1 MSCYAVVFVV
11 DWGKDKTSIVP
22 RFLFFLLF
30 FYSRDEKKKTS
41 ENSLDPEQRWRNRP
55 DDHRRPSVTKA
66 AQRQGPTNP
75 IAVPGANKTTT
86 TNVSSSK
93 IPRLNAT
100 RHPVAASSGSPDSS
114 GCTMDTSSLDLSLI
128 GRNRS
133 SSGTNSSQSSSTSS
147 LVKPSRLLPPGS
159 IVSAKLAAAAQVN
172 GRRVTAPTSVRPSRL
187 PVATTSAIGKR
198 PDCRSTRSLPD
209 GGSARSKVT
218 TVIHRSAQ
226 VNSHLNGG
234 RIVNKQRTVPATKS
248 VRIPPHKTPT
258 PLSVSKKK
266 ADTIVVAGGQKE
278 KKKEEEEE
286 ECRPLVS
293 AGGGGEM
300 CRGPQGRPGE
310 EGASSLSDDHPPPP
324 QPPEVEIHL
333 VDEEDSRSA
342 ETESGA
348 SLLPASIGLLASSDV
363 KQQKSVIRPVSLHE
377 SASMSQQ
384 WTVRISIPAAESSE
398 LLTRM
403 ECERQSIRGSTNCLT
418 ASSTLADVEL
428 MELLERDLLLTE
440 EEEEEEPTPTTP
452 AAAADVETNNPQR
465 SLSLPK
471 SFLATRYGL
480 VGLKAALPR

>member
-75 IAVPGANKTTT
+75 IAVPGANKTTTT

-310 EGASSLSDDHPPPP
+310 E
-324 QPPEVEIHL
+324 
-333 VDEEDSRSA
+333 
-342 ETESGA
+342 
-348 SLLPASIGLLASSDV
+348 
-363 KQQKSVIRPVSLHE
+363 
-377 SASMSQQ
+377 
-384 WTVRISIPAAESSE
+384 
-398 LLTRM
+398 
-403 ECERQSIRGSTNCLT
+403 
-418 ASSTLADVEL
+418 
-428 MELLERDLLLTE
+428 E
-440 EEEEEEPTPTTP
+440 EEEEEEG
-452 AAAADVETNNPQR
+452 A
-465 SLSLPK
+465 
-471 SFLATRYGL
+471 SFLSDHT
-480 VGLKAALPR
+480 